1 LFLLPTER
9 TYDYGEAV
17 EGVIGIAAPVRNHL
31 RKVVAAVG
39 TAFPAFSAND
49 QKVNPVRNSSG
60 ALNPALRGGT
70 PYGAEPGIIL
80 KSNLGGLLFEK
91 ISPNRTT

>member
-1 LFLLPTER
+1 M
-9 TYDYGEAV
+9 

-49 QKVNPVRNSSG
+49 QKVKETIHLIIQTAKEVSI
-60 ALNPALRGGT
+60 ALGYIDAERGRGMIK
-70 PYGAEPGIIL
+70 PKG
-80 KSNLGGLLFEK
+80 
-91 ISPNRTT
+91 